1 MPSGLIALALGGFG
15 IGLTEFLIAGLLPQV
30 ASSFAVSEAAAGWLI
45 SGYALSVAVG
55 AIALTAAT
63 ARLPRK
69 HILVG
74 LVALF
79 VIGNLLSAVAPNYQV
94 MLLGRIV
101 AALCHGSFFG
111 IGSLVARSLVAPEK
125 KSQAVA
131 IMFAGLTVANVL
143 GVPFGALVGE
153 RWGWRAAFW
162 AVTAIGLLAL
172 AGIAA
177 LVPARADQARPVAE
191 AAKTTAVGATEVGA
205 TDVGTTAVEAER
217 IPPSGLVQ
225 QLRAFRSWQVWLTL
239 VATALSYGGMFG
251 AFSYIAYTFTEVSGF
266 APADVAW
273 LLMVYGIGLVVGNL
287 VGGRAADRD
296 RDRALVL
303 ALLGLALTLALFGL
317 LAKSATA
324 SVVLVFLMGVTGFA
338 SVPGMITR
346 VTDFA
351 HGAALAASAN
361 VSASNVGN
369 ALGAWLGGLA
379 ISAGLGYTAPLYVG
393 AGIVLMSV
401 AVMVVAAQRARS
413 SRAADRVPAR

>member
-1 MPSGLIALALGGFG
+1 MPSGLVALALGGFG

-69 HILVG
+69 QILVG

-79 VIGNLLSAVAPNYQV
+79 VVGNLLSALAPNYPV

-111 IGSLVARSLVAPEK
+111 IGSLVARSLVAPER
-125 KSQAVA
+125 KSRAVA
-131 IMFAGLTVANVL
+131 VMFAGLTVANVL

-162 AVTAIGLLAL
+162 AVTAIGVLAL

-177 LVPARADQARPVAE
+177 LVPAGAGDARPRTVPGGSDP
-191 AAKTTAVGATEVGA
+191 V
-205 TDVGTTAVEAER
+205 
-217 IPPSGLVQ
+217 PPNGLRAQ
-225 QLRAFRSWQVWLTL
+225 FRAFRSWQVWLTL
-239 VATALSYGGMFG
+239 TATALGYGGMFG
-251 AFSYIAYTFTEVSGF
+251 AFSYIAYTFTEVGGF
-266 APADVAW
+266 SPGDVAW
-273 LLMVYGIGLVVGNL
+273 LLMVYGLGLVVGNV

-303 ALLGLALTLALFGL
+303 ALLGLAVTLAVFGL
-317 LAKSATA
+317 LAGSAVA
-324 SVVLVFLMGVTGFA
+324 SVILVFLMGLFGFA
-338 SVPGMITR
+338 GVPGLITR

-361 VSASNVGN
+361 VSASNIGN

-379 ISAGLGYTAPLYVG
+379 ITAGLGYTAPLYVG
-393 AGIVLMSV
+393 SGIVLVSV
-401 AVMVVAAQRARS
+401 AVMAVAAHRART
-413 SRAADRVPAR
+413 PAQEPAPHG